1 MQGRW
6 DGLDCGGSC
15 WKRDTGKGERDR
27 REIWIPICLDRILL
41 INNLLIPLLLSYR
54 PSNNNNRLFIFYFER
69 GSSSIFE
76 NFINSASFL
85 PAEKSGR
92 EQMESEGKLE
102 DARDAI
108 SILVI
113 PLMDIQ
119 FRVSSLDDSLTV
131 KDRVGHRPLGFEKLD
146 RNGSTGKG
154 REEIFEKKWKN
165 LKDRLLHVSIIYPK
179 NYPIFFS
186 RIFSPLL
193 ARCSKIIDKRNNE
206 TRWLK
211 LVATYVTNEWDR
223 NRNCSASIPTLLI
236 HLLIYRLYH
245 CPNGL

>member
-1 MQGRW
+1 
-6 DGLDCGGSC
+6 
-15 WKRDTGKGERDR
+15 
-27 REIWIPICLDRILL
+27 
-41 INNLLIPLLLSYR
+41 
-54 PSNNNNRLFIFYFER
+54 
-69 GSSSIFE
+69 
-76 NFINSASFL
+76 
-85 PAEKSGR
+85 
-92 EQMESEGKLE
+92 
-102 DARDAI
+102 
-108 SILVI
+108 
-113 PLMDIQ
+113 MDIQ

-165 LKDRLLHVSIIYPK
+165 PKDRLLHVISGSIIYPK

-193 ARCSKIIDKRNNE
+193 EPGPGLARRRSKIIDKRNNE
-206 TRWLK
+206 TRSLK

>member
-1 MQGRW
+1 M
-6 DGLDCGGSC
+6 
-15 WKRDTGKGERDR
+15 
-27 REIWIPICLDRILL
+27 

-131 KDRVGHRPLGFEKLD
+131 KDRVGHHCFEKLD